1 MRNSF
6 RTTLPLALLV
16 LAACSK
22 PAPDAA
28 VAPPGPAASP
38 VRAELARLQQD
49 GPLPAA
55 RRASV
60 LEFWLHYKLMQAT
73 GMAQTLGGEDR
84 AIAALKAFGLATERS
99 ATAAQADVPRML
111 PANFDGNGMDA
122 GVMGAGYG
130 LIGSAITGGM
140 LNGLAPDQ
148 VAQAMQHGPIKFD
161 DKDSSAQID
170 IAQDG
175 MDTELEQT
183 IDESGVTGKVKTKVH
198 LDACPDASGKLVVTI
213 ETESQMSAG
222 GKSGSVKAK
231 FRVER
236 QLDDDAR
243 LLDGGD
249 ATLDI
254 TMDGTGAA
262 SALHAGANVS
272 TSGGFQPFEESG
284 YSVFRPEEAQHTAD
298 LMTGLFTTLQAM
310 AEAMLTGAL
319 SGGEPPWESGRC
331 VDLQVRSDPTKR
343 KGVKPNTA
351 YTLFAE
357 PRAKSDGRP
366 TGGTVKA
373 TLDGANRLN
382 PTGKIKA
389 DAKFDYANPEK
400 KDQSASIDFEAR
412 SRRGVGKATLDFDTK
427 KGGYRIAAVSSDACA
442 EPITVCDI
450 TKPFTNKICGGTV
463 TWTHTPTGDRGGD
476 FTFRFANGKGVAN
489 ATGTYR
495 LNGPDEQMTAIYQ
508 MDKIC
513 GHAAGMT
520 VCAPPRT
527 FGATTWTRID
537 DCEAGQ

>member
-1 MRNSF
+1 MRIPP
-6 RTTLPLALLV
+6 RTCLCLALV
-16 LAACSK
+16 ALAACSR
-22 PAPDAA
+22 PTPDAA
-28 VAPPGPAASP
+28 APAKPAASP
-38 VRAELARLQQD
+38 VRAELVRLQRE

-55 RRASV
+55 REASK

-73 GMAQTLGGEDR
+73 GMSQALGGEER
-84 AIAALKAFGLATERS
+84 TLAALKTVGMGVERS
-99 ATAAQADVPRML
+99 ATAAQSDVPRML
-111 PANFDGNGMDA
+111 PADFDGNGMDA
-122 GVMGAGYG
+122 GIMGAGYG

-140 LNGLAPDQ
+140 LNGLTPDQ
-148 VAQAMQHGPIKFD
+148 VAQAMQNGPIKLGG
-161 DKDSSAQID
+161 KDGSAQID
-170 IAQDG
+170 IAQNG

-183 IDESGVTGKVKTKVH
+183 VDADGVTGKVKTKVH

-213 ETESQMSAG
+213 DTESQMSAG
-222 GKSGSVKAK
+222 GKQGAVKAK

-243 LLDGGD
+243 LIDGGD
-249 ATLDI
+249 ATLEI
-254 TMDGTGAA
+254 TMDGTGA
-262 SALHAGANVS
+262 SGPLHAGANVS
-272 TSGGFQPFEESG
+272 TTNGFQPFEESG
-284 YSVFRPEEAQHTAD
+284 FNIFHPEEAQHTAD
-298 LMTGLFTTLQAM
+298 LMNGMFVTLQAM

-331 VDLQVRSDPTKR
+331 VDLQVRSDPAKR
-343 KGVKPNTA
+343 KGARPNTA

-357 PRAKSDGRP
+357 PRAKSDGMP

-373 TLDGANRLN
+373 TLNGANRLN

-427 KGGYRIAAVSSDACA
+427 KGGYRIAAVSSGACA

-450 TKPFTNKICGGTV
+450 SKPFTNTICGGTV
-463 TWTHTPTGDRGGD
+463 TWTHTPTGDKGGD

-489 ATGTYR
+489 ASGTYT
-495 LNGPDEQMTAIYQ
+495 LNGPDEQMTAIYK
-508 MDKIC
+508 MGKIC
-513 GHAAGMT
+513 GSAAGMT

-537 DCEAGQ
+537 DCGE

>member
-1 MRNSF
+1 MRILLH
-6 RTTLPLALLV
+6 RCLPLALLA
-16 LAACSK
+16 LAACSN
-22 PAPDAA
+22 PAPDDD
-28 VAPPGPAASP
+28 APPKPATSP
-38 VRAELARLQQD
+38 VQAELARLERE

-55 RRASV
+55 RDASK

-73 GMAQTLGGEDR
+73 GMAQALGGENPTL
-84 AIAALKAFGLATERS
+84 AALKTVGVGFEHS

-111 PANFDGNGMDA
+111 PADFDGNGMDA
-122 GVMGAGYG
+122 GIMGAGYG

-140 LNGLAPDQ
+140 LNGLSPDQ
-148 VAQAMQHGPIKFD
+148 VTQAMQQGPIKFGG
-161 DKDSSAQID
+161 KDGSAQID
-170 IAQDG
+170 IAQNG

-183 IDESGVTGKVKTKVH
+183 VDAGGVTGKVKTKVH

-213 ETESQMSAG
+213 DTESRMSAG

-236 QLDDDAR
+236 RLDDDAR

-249 ATLDI
+249 ATLEI
-254 TMDGTGAA
+254 TMDGTGATGP
-262 SALHAGANVS
+262 LHAGANVS
-272 TSGGFQPFEESG
+272 TAAGFQPFEESG
-284 YSVFRPEEAQHTAD
+284 FNLFHPEEAQHTAD
-298 LMTGLFTTLQAM
+298 LMNGMFVTLQAM

-331 VDLQVRSDPTKR
+331 VDLQVRSDPAKR

-450 TKPFTNKICGGTV
+450 TKPFTSTICGGKV

-489 ATGTYR
+489 ASGTYT

-508 MDKIC
+508 MGKIC

-537 DCEAGQ
+537 DCGE

>member
-1 MRNSF
+1 MRIPP
-6 RTTLPLALLV
+6 RTCLCLALLA
-16 LAACSK
+16 LAACSR
-22 PAPDAA
+22 PTPDAA
-28 VAPPGPAASP
+28 APAKPAASP
-38 VRAELARLQQD
+38 VRAELVRLQRE

-55 RRASV
+55 REASK

-73 GMAQTLGGEDR
+73 GMSQALGGEER
-84 AIAALKAFGLATERS
+84 TLAALKTVGMGVERS
-99 ATAAQADVPRML
+99 ATAAQSDVPRML
-111 PANFDGNGMDA
+111 PADFDGNGMDA
-122 GVMGAGYG
+122 GIMGAGYG

-140 LNGLAPDQ
+140 LNGLTPDQ
-148 VAQAMQHGPIKFD
+148 VAQAMQNGPIKLGG
-161 DKDSSAQID
+161 KDGSAQID
-170 IAQDG
+170 IAQNG

-183 IDESGVTGKVKTKVH
+183 VDADGVTGKVKTKVH

-213 ETESQMSAG
+213 DTESQMSAG
-222 GKSGSVKAK
+222 GKQGAVKAK

-243 LLDGGD
+243 LIDGGD
-249 ATLDI
+249 ATLEI
-254 TMDGTGAA
+254 TMDGTGA
-262 SALHAGANVS
+262 SGPLHAGANVS
-272 TSGGFQPFEESG
+272 TTNGFQPFEESG
-284 YSVFRPEEAQHTAD
+284 FNIFHPEEAQHTAD
-298 LMTGLFTTLQAM
+298 LMNGMFVTLQAM

-331 VDLQVRSDPTKR
+331 VDLQVRSDPAKR
-343 KGVKPNTA
+343 KGARPNTA

-357 PRAKSDGRP
+357 PRAKSDGMP

-373 TLDGANRLN
+373 NLNGANRLN

-427 KGGYRIAAVSSDACA
+427 KGGYRIAAVSSGACA

-450 TKPFTNKICGGTV
+450 SKPFTNTICGGTV
-463 TWTHTPTGDRGGD
+463 TWTHTPTGDKGGD

-489 ATGTYR
+489 ASGTYT
-495 LNGPDEQMTAIYQ
+495 LNGPDEQMTAIYK
-508 MDKIC
+508 MGKIC
-513 GHAAGMT
+513 GSAAGMT

-537 DCEAGQ
+537 DCGE

>member
-1 MRNSF
+1 MRIPS
-6 RTTLPLALLV
+6 RTCLCLALLA
-16 LAACSK
+16 LAACSR
-22 PAPDAA
+22 PTPDAA
-28 VAPPGPAASP
+28 APAEPAASP
-38 VRAELARLQQD
+38 VRAELVRLRRE

-55 RRASV
+55 REASK

-73 GMAQTLGGEDR
+73 GMSQALGGEER
-84 AIAALKAFGLATERS
+84 TLAALKTVGMGVEHS
-99 ATAAQADVPRML
+99 AAAAQSDVPRML
-111 PANFDGNGMDA
+111 PADFDGNGMDA
-122 GVMGAGYG
+122 GIMGAGYG

-140 LNGLAPDQ
+140 LNGLTPDQ
-148 VAQAMQHGPIKFD
+148 VAQAMQNGPIKLGG
-161 DKDSSAQID
+161 KDGSAQID
-170 IAQDG
+170 IAQNG

-183 IDESGVTGKVKTKVH
+183 VDADGVTGKVKTKVH

-213 ETESQMSAG
+213 DTESQMSAG
-222 GKSGSVKAK
+222 GKQGAVKAK

-243 LLDGGD
+243 LIDGGD
-249 ATLDI
+249 ATLEI
-254 TMDGTGAA
+254 TMDGTGA
-262 SALHAGANVS
+262 SGPLHAGANVS
-272 TSGGFQPFEESG
+272 TTNGFQPFEESG
-284 YSVFRPEEAQHTAD
+284 FNIFHPEEAQHTAD
-298 LMTGLFTTLQAM
+298 LMNGMFVTLQAM

-331 VDLQVRSDPTKR
+331 VDLQVRSDPAKR
-343 KGVKPNTA
+343 KGARPNTA

-357 PRAKSDGRP
+357 PRAKSDGMP

-373 TLDGANRLN
+373 TLNGANRLN

-427 KGGYRIAAVSSDACA
+427 KGGYRIVAVSSGACA

-450 TKPFTNKICGGTV
+450 SKPFTNTICGGTV
-463 TWTHTPTGDRGGD
+463 TWTHTPTGDKGGD

-489 ATGTYR
+489 ASGTYT
-495 LNGPDEQMTAIYQ
+495 LNGPDEQMTAIYK
-508 MDKIC
+508 MGKIC
-513 GHAAGMT
+513 GSAAGMT

-537 DCEAGQ
+537 DCGE